1 MADVAERVDRVLH
14 DARHVAARV
23 DDRVEC
29 ASFERGQVTVTV
41 TVQLLDVREQLG
53 PGLAAVEE
61 RDAVTTFERR
71 VDDVAAE
78 ELRSAEHEDAHTL
91 TLCGTRR

>member
-1 MADVAERVDRVLH
+1 MLSH

-23 DDRVEC
+23 DDRVER
-29 ASFERGQVTVTV
+29 ASLERGQVAVAV
-41 TVQLLDVREQLG
+41 AAQLLDVREQLG
-53 PGLAAVEE
+53 PRLAAVEE
-61 RDAVTTFERR
+61 RHVVAAFERR

-78 ELRSAEHEDAHTL
+78 ELRSAENEDAHTL